1 MIRGPAFIR
10 LLARLADV
18 QSAESSRSLPDR
30 LGQWLDWNHA
40 LALSTALEGKPAVDP
55 GATAVGSVVQDECA
69 SVRRALAQAGSDACA
84 SVWAGQASVAGAS
97 VEYADFRQCY
107 LARQRAMQSATG
119 RLRGHLRDL
128 LAGTSAGMAR
138 LADVDAVMEAT
149 LSPREHALLASVPG
163 LLGVHFE
170 RLREAA
176 TGHGPGTEQ
185 AAAAARGPWLEVF
198 RKDMQSVL
206 LAELDVRFQPVQGL
220 LAALRT
226 C

>member
-1 MIRGPAFIR
+1 MVRGPAFIR

-18 QSAESSRSLPDR
+18 QPAESGRSLPDR
-30 LGQWLDWNHA
+30 LSQWLDWNHA
-40 LALSTALEGKPAVDP
+40 LALSTALEARSVAEIGVPV
-55 GATAVGSVVQDECA
+55 VGSTVQDECA

-84 SVWAGQASVAGAS
+84 SVGAGRSSAEAA

-107 LARQRAMQSATG
+107 LARQRAMLAATG
-119 RLRGHLRDL
+119 RLRGRLRDL
-128 LAGTSAGMAR
+128 LAATSAGMAR
-138 LADVDAVMEAT
+138 LADVDAVMEAA

-170 RLREAA
+170 HLRKAA
-176 TGHGPGTEQ
+176 LGQAPGTEP
-185 AAAAARGPWLEVF
+185 APASTRGPWLDIF
-198 RKDMQSVL
+198 RNDMQSVL

-220 LAALRT
+220 LAALGT